1 MRKICRITLSLALL
15 CGAGALQAAT
25 HETNLEVAAMQQQEK
40 RITGMVID
48 TNGEALIGV
57 SILAKKNGIGTITD
71 VDGKFT
77 INVSLGET
85 LQFSYVGYETL
96 EVAVTN
102 KTRNNL
108 EITLKPDTQLLD
120 EVVVVT

>member
-57 SILAKKNGIGTITD
+57 SILAKKTELELLPMLME
-71 VDGKFT
+71 
-77 INVSLGET
+77 SL
-85 LQFSYVGYETL
+85 
-96 EVAVTN
+96 
-102 KTRNNL
+102 R
-108 EITLKPDTQLLD
+108 
-120 EVVVVT
+120 